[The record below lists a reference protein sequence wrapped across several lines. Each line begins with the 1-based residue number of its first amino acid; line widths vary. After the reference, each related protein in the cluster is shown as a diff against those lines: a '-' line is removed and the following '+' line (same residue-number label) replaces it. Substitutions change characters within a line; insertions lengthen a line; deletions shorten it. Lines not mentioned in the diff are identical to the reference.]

1 MSVAEENISLSETA
15 IDEGSSFDNSQLPET
30 LPTLVIEPK
39 PGWRAVD
46 VRELWRYRELL
57 LFLSW
62 RDIQVRYKQ
71 TVLGAAWAI
80 IQPVM
85 TMVVF
90 TIFFGRLGGM
100 QEHTSL
106 PYPIFIYAALLP
118 WQFFSASVGQAG
130 QSLISGSNLISKV
143 YFPRLIIPFSTVGVS
158 LLDFA
163 ISFIVMLGLMLYYRV
178 PFGFGML
185 ALPFCLLGTLV
196 AAIGVGTF
204 LSALAVA
211 YRDFRYVI
219 PFMIQLWMFSSP
231 VAYPF
236 EVVPEKWRM
245 LYALNPM
252 AGIISGYRSALL
264 NEPFQWAAIA
274 ISMSVSILAF
284 FVGVIYFRRVERRF
298 ADIV

>member
-1 MSVAEENISLSETA
+1 MSVAEENVSLSETA
-15 IDEGSSFDNSQLPET
+15 IEKGSSFDNSQLSET

-57 LFLSW
+57 FFLSW
-62 RDIQVRYKQ
+62 RDIKVRYKQ

-90 TIFFGRLGGM
+90 TIFFGKLGGM
-100 QEHTSL
+100 QEHTSSA
-106 PYPIFIYAALLP
+106 YPIFIYAALLP
-118 WQFFSASVGQAG
+118 WQFFSTSVSQAG

-158 LLDFA
+158 LVDFA
-163 ISFIVMLGLMLYYRV
+163 ISFLVMLCLMLYYGV

-236 EVVPEKWRM
+236 EIVPEKWRM